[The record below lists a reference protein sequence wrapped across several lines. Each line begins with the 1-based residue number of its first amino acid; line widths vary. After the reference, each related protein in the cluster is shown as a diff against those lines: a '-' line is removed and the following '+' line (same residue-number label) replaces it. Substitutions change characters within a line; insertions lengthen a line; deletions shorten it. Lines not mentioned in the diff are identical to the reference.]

1 MPWHIY
7 RVVLSGGGGEK
18 PNRLQVHQRSSHYL
32 RPLPDP
38 TRMFGLRLR
47 QRGLWGVG
55 RLDQPRKAIGGRPRQ
70 VSNSVRPSA

>member
-1 MPWHIY
+1 MSWHLY

-18 PNRLQVHQRSSHYL
+18 PIRLQIHQRGSHDL

-38 TRMFGLRLR
+38 TRMLGLRFW

-55 RLDQPRKAIGGRPRQ
+55 RLDQPRKAISGRP
-70 VSNSVRPSA
+70 